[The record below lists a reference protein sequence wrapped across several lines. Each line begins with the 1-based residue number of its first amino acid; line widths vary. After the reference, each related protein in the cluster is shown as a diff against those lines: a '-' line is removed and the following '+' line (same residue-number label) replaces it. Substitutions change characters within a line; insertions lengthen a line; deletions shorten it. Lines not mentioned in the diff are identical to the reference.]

1 MPPPDRALQ
10 SARRIRLVSKNYPVG
25 YGKPPEHARFKKGK
39 SGNPA
44 GRPRRNARSPH
55 IELALMNALNSLVTV
70 TENGKIRRITKFDA
84 VITQLVNK
92 AAIGDLPSIKLLT
105 PFFRR
110 FAETASE
117 EDRVAMAEAVADP
130 SVRIKERLKL
140 LKRGREA
147 ELLLGNP
154 ALANNGFDKDK

>member
-1 MPPPDRALQ
+1 M
-10 SARRIRLVSKNYPVG
+10 SKNYAVG
-25 YGKPPEHARFKKGK
+25 YRKPPEHARFKKGK

-55 IELALMNALNSLVTV
+55 IELALKNALNSLVTV

-92 AAIGDLPSIKLLT
+92 AASGHLPSIKLLT
-105 PFFRR
+105 PFFMR
-110 FAETASE
+110 FADAASE
-117 EDRVAMAEAVADP
+117 EDREAMAEAVAVADP
-130 SVRIKERLKL
+130 IVRIMERLNL